1 MRLYR
6 IVAYLIAA
14 EVAVQ
19 AALVAFGMA
28 GLGRWVEDGGVA
40 TKATFEEGN
49 DTVTGAA
56 GFVLHGENGALYIP
70 LLALAFLVVA
80 VFTRRSVQGGIRWAA
95 IVLGLVVVQV
105 ALGFGSLAVYGLAA
119 LHGINALALLLAS
132 IHAGNRARPTASSPA
147 APDQAHQFQP

>member
-6 IVAYLIAA
+6 IVAYLIAV

-28 GLGRWVEDGGVA
+28 GLGSWIDDGGIA

-49 DTVTGAA
+49 ETFTGAA
-56 GFVLHGENGALYIP
+56 GFVLHGENGGLYIP
-70 LLALAFLVVA
+70 LLALAFVVVA
-80 VFTRRSVQGGIRWAA
+80 VFTRRSVPGGIRWAA

-105 ALGFGSLAVYGLAA
+105 ALGFGSLAVYGLAP

-132 IHAGNRARPTASSPA
+132 IHAGNRAHRTARTPEVT
-147 APDQAHQFQP
+147 DEAHQFQP